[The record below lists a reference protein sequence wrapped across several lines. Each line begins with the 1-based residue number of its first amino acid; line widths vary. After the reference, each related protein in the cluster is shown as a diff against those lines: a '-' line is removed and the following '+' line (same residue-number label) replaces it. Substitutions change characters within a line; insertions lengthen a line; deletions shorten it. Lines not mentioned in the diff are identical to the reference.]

1 MTLID
6 WLGFIGVFQIL
17 LAYLLQ
23 LFGLLK
29 QNDWSFLLLN
39 VIGAGMACLSA
50 ILMVY
55 WPFIIM
61 EGVWTLATLVSIIQK
76 INGRRNKLAA
86 TLTETGAG
94 AE

>member
-23 LFGLLK
+23 IFRIIS
-29 QNDWSFLLLN
+29 QDDWSFLWLN
-39 VIGAGMACLSA
+39 LVGAGMACLSA
-50 ILMVY
+50 ILMLY

-61 EGVWTLATLVSIIQK
+61 EGVWTVATLITMIKKV
-76 INGRRNKLAA
+76 NGGRNKLADPDSPH
-86 TLTETGAG
+86 AG
-94 AE
+94 GVE